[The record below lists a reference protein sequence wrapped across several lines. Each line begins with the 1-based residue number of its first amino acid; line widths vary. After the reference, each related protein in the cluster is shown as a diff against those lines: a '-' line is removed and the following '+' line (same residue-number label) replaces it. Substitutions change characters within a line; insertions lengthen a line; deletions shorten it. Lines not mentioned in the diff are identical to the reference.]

1 MLKNEKSNIRK
12 TFMTKF
18 VENEIIETDSND
30 TSMGNTKNTLTNNK
44 NSTSPNLE
52 TINESNKKCP
62 YINESKM
69 DNIKT
74 ENKPEKETAESDSDS
89 EQKTSEG
96 GCPVMKKGN
105 YIKLLN

>member
-1 MLKNEKSNIRK
+1 MLKNDKSNIRK
-12 TFMTKF
+12 TFMAKF

-44 NSTSPNLE
+44 NSSSPNLE
-52 TINESNKKCP
+52 TSNKKCP

-69 DNIKT
+69 DFIKT
-74 ENKPEKETAESDSDS
+74 DNKPEKETAESDSDS
-89 EQKTSEG
+89 EQKTLEG

-105 YIKLLN
+105 YIKLVN